1 MHRFLRDS
9 SSAGV
14 FIFLKGV
21 LLSTLGV
28 IPEVDL
34 AFSAE
39 IMHRVFFYP
48 CDLIQ
53 YSRCPRPECV
63 FGRIRRWTLASLNM
77 GGSLTFWLRSSLEEL
92 RLPF

>member
-39 IMHRVFFYP
+39 IMHRVFFSP
-48 CDLIQ
+48 VI
-53 YSRCPRPECV
+53 
-63 FGRIRRWTLASLNM
+63 
-77 GGSLTFWLRSSLEEL
+77 
-92 RLPF
+92 